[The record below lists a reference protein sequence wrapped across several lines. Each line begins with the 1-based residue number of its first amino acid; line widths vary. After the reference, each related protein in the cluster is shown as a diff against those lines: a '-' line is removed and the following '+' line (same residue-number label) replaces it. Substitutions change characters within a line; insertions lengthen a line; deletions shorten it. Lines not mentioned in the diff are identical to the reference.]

1 MFWTLWNVRN
11 KLTIE
16 GKAIAHPANAFFQ
29 NVYIYAALEGAGQRE
44 GHGVA
49 G

>member
-1 MFWTLWNVRN
+1 MRN

-16 GKAIAHPANAFFQ
+16 GKAIAHPADAFFP
-29 NVYIYAALEGAGQRE
+29 NVYTYAALEGSGQTE
-44 GHGVA
+44 GQGVA